1 MRARIKSITVIA
13 SLLAISLSAIVV
25 LAQEGHEK
33 KHGFSV
39 KQYDA
44 FHDVLH
50 PLQHDALPNKDWR
63 QIRTKSALLA
73 NRGYAIVRVG
83 VPRGVSDENKT
94 EFRTELRKF
103 NAALGKFRSDARR
116 GSDAQLETSFSA
128 VHDSFE
134 MLAGM
139 LPRG

>member
-1 MRARIKSITVIA
+1 MTAKVKSISVIA
-13 SLLAISLSAIVV
+13 ALITISLSIVGV
-25 LAQEGHEK
+25 AQESHEK

-39 KQYDA
+39 RQYDA

-50 PLQHDALPNKDWR
+50 PLQHEALPNKDWR
-63 QIRTKSALLA
+63 QIRTKSALLT

-83 VPRGVSDENKT
+83 VPRGVSDEKKS

-103 NAALGKFRSDARR
+103 NLALGKFRSDARR
-116 GSDAQLETSFSA
+116 GSNAQLETSFGA
-128 VHDSFE
+128 VHDAFE